1 MMNNGKY
8 SNYYLIFNPDK
19 SYEIMDEYE
28 LDVSDEITENES
40 DDVSKIDK
48 DEQANAVLEELIAN
62 IRYDYEIVERRIEEC
77 NEIESTIKAELE
89 DITRKCSTSQK
100 SVEELEKYIK
110 ENEKNLSPCSD
121 EIKNA
126 LKTAKK
132 KLNQELLLK
141 RAAET
146 KKKMNDSAKKEAEE
160 KKTELEESANKND
173 IEL

>member
-1 MMNNGKY
+1 M
-8 SNYYLIFNPDK
+8 
-19 SYEIMDEYE
+19 
-28 LDVSDEITENES
+28 
-40 DDVSKIDK
+40 SKIDK

-100 SVEELEKYIK
+100 SVEKLEKYIK
-110 ENEKNLSPCSD
+110 ESEKNLAPCGD

-126 LKTAKK
+126 LKAAKK

-141 RAAET
+141 RAAEV